1 MNVYDY
7 ETLEC
12 GESNRVLTIKM
23 KPQTDGTNIH
33 WDLANLLDRIRSSED
48 IRVIILTGAE
58 EAFLT
63 ARAREHYATAA
74 TFDTRIAPGDLWRT
88 FTGIVRI
95 HETMANLE
103 KPVIARVNGAV
114 SGLGISL
121 MLACDLIVAKEA
133 VSIVDS
139 HLGVG
144 EIEGVGAEFSV
155 VPGDGGTALI
165 PLFLPPALAKEALL
179 LARVFTSN
187 ELAALGVINYVVV
200 AEELDS
206 RVAELATRLM
216 KRSPYVLGW
225 TKRAANRLIS
235 DQLARAL
242 DAGVGYEMV
251 SFMQRLYGSAEK
263 P

>member
-1 MNVYDY
+1 MDY

-12 GESNRVLTIKM
+12 ETVDRILTVKM

-33 WDLANLLDRIRSSED
+33 WDLANLLDRLRADED
-48 IRVIILTGAE
+48 TRAVVLTGAQD
-58 EAFLT
+58 AFLT
-63 ARAREHYATAA
+63 ARARAHYSNSRTVDA
-74 TFDTRIAPGDLWRT
+74 RIAPQDLWRT

-95 HETMANLE
+95 HETLASLE
-103 KPVIARVNGAV
+103 KPVIAKVNGAV

-121 MLACDLIVAKEA
+121 MLGCDLIVAREGA
-133 VSIVDS
+133 SIVDS
-139 HLGVG
+139 HMGAG

-179 LARVFTSN
+179 LARVFSAE
-187 ELAALGVINYVVV
+187 ELVRLGVINYVVP
-200 AEELDS
+200 APELDS
-206 RVAELATRLM
+206 KVRELCARLM

-235 DQLARAL
+235 SQLARAL
-242 DAGVGYEMV
+242 DSGVGYEMV
-251 SFMQRLYGSAEK
+251 SFMQRLYGDSSK
-263 P
+263 